1 MLRAAAEREAT
12 NAPLQGSAADLMK
25 LAMVR
30 IDRALEEARLDATM
44 LLQIHDELIF
54 EVRKSELQR
63 GRRIS
68 CASHMENAIA
78 LSVPLEV
85 TLKSGR
91 NWYDVE
97 PIDVDEP
104 RACIDFVAILVAASC
119 RPSSCTRRDADLT
132 LEVARTEPQREHGLM
147 DRTTIRAAYRH
158 DLRLR
163 ARRAGRVLD
172 EGYAAF
178 RST

>member
-30 IDRALEEARLDATM
+30 IDAALAASGLDARM

-54 EVRKSELQR
+54 EVR
-63 GRRIS
+63 
-68 CASHMENAIA
+68 ASHRDRLASLVRENMEHAIE

-85 TLKSGR
+85 TVKTGR

-97 PIDVDEP
+97 PLREEEE
-104 RACIDFVAILVAASC
+104 
-119 RPSSCTRRDADLT
+119 AD
-132 LEVARTEPQREHGLM
+132 
-147 DRTTIRAAYRH
+147 D
-158 DLRLR
+158 
-163 ARRAGRVLD
+163 
-172 EGYAAF
+172 
-178 RST
+178 